1 MSAFPRTHLGWK
13 LRILWGSI
21 ALDTKSVRFG
31 KFLSFFVIIAF
42 SIGATIFFIGI
53 FSRLLAIEGIGQ
65 PLLIRIINI
74 MLTTVFAML
83 VVSNLITGIATLY
96 RSDEISFLFSK
107 PITPQSVFL
116 SRFFDNLAYS
126 SWSLAVLG
134 IPIIIA
140 WGLVHNLPWYYSA
153 ILIIFGLFPLVI
165 ISAEI
170 GVAILAVL
178 VYLARKTSAKFSMS
192 LVIVVMISALIYIA
206 LNRSDNLIVDG
217 AARTSTVERYL
228 ANLSQEERNLAIPS
242 NWLSFALTGLARSN
256 INKSLFFIALLSLTS
271 IVWLRWLT
279 TILGGMYYNNWSVF
293 NEIVGKKGGTS
304 QARAAQRFTRGWLPN
319 PLNAM
324 LRKDFL
330 LFRRNPSQWGQFLIL
345 VAFLLVYLLN
355 LVYVSSRLDFDNPF
369 WKTMILFLNFAF
381 TGFIL
386 ATLSVRFVY
395 PLISLEGKSFWV
407 VRSAPV
413 SVKLLFWEK
422 FFLAFA
428 VFMGLCELIV
438 WFTNRVLN
446 VTSAM
451 MTLTTVGTF
460 LMGAALTALG
470 IGMGALFPNFK
481 EESPMK
487 IASTPG
493 GILTVVLSLLY
504 VAVMV
509 AILAWPARGY
519 FVYLLGNGPFPA
531 GRALTALIFVTGI
544 NMLILLLP
552 VKLGKR
558 SIELKDV

>member
-1 MSAFPRTHLGWK
+1 M
-13 LRILWGSI
+13 RILWGSI
-21 ALDTKSVRFG
+21 ALDSKAVRIG
-31 KFLSFFVIIAF
+31 KFLSLFVIIAF
-42 SIGATIFFIGI
+42 SVGATIFFYNI
-53 FSRLLAIEGIGQ
+53 FSKLLEIEGIGQ
-65 PLLIRIINI
+65 PLLLRILNI
-74 MLTTVFAML
+74 TLTTVFAML
-83 VVSNLITGIATLY
+83 VVSNFITGIATIY

-107 PITPQSVFL
+107 PVSSHSIFL
-116 SRFFDNLAYS
+116 SRFLDNLVYS

-140 WGLVHNLPWYYSA
+140 WGIVYKLSWLY
-153 ILIIFGLFPLVI
+153 IIMLIIFGLIPLVL

-170 GVAILAVL
+170 GVALLAGL
-178 VYLARKTSAKFSMS
+178 VYIARKTSPKFSML
-192 LVIVVMISALIYIA
+192 LVILVMFGSLAFIA
-206 LNRSDNLIVDG
+206 LNRDEGLIVEG

-228 ANLSQEERNLAIPS
+228 ASLSQEQRNLALPS
-242 NWLSFALTGLARSN
+242 NWLSFALTGLTKKDIKRS
-256 INKSLFFIALLSLTS
+256 IFFICLLSLTAV
-271 IVWLRWLT
+271 VWLKWLSVS
-279 TILGGMYYNNWSVF
+279 LGGIYYKSWSAF
-293 NEIVGKKGGTS
+293 NEIVGKKGGST
-304 QARAAQRFTRGWLPN
+304 QAIKAQRFTRGWLPN

-324 LRKDFL
+324 LRKDL
-330 LFRRNPSQWGQFLIL
+330 LQFRRNPSQWGQFLIL
-345 VAFLLVYLLN
+345 VAFLLVYLIN

-386 ATLSVRFVY
+386 ATLSVRFVF
-395 PLISLEGKSFWV
+395 PLISLEGKSFWK

-422 FFLAFA
+422 FFLAFV

-460 LMGAALTALG
+460 LMGAALTGLG

-504 VAVMV
+504 VSVMV

-519 FVYLLGNGPFPA
+519 FIYLLGNGPFPA
-531 GRALTALIFVTGI
+531 GRALTAIIFVTGV
-544 NMLILLLP
+544 NLLILLLP
-552 VKLGKR
+552 VKLGR
-558 SIELKDV
+558 QSIELRDI